1 MFPCVGAWDGFHVH
15 VLTRLKNHYSFKHK
29 YTITNMGFVG
39 HNKRFLDLTCNAPG
53 STHDS
58 RLLKR
63 SRIYRDIQTGQALP
77 NIHVDLDGDLGSI
90 PLVTIGDT
98 AFSQHEWLV
107 KAFPNARDVKKR
119 LYNTK
124 LCGARVVT
132 ENAYG
137 MLKGRFRILYRCEA
151 KLRNVKYIIMVSVLL
166 HNLCIAKNDPCNPR
180 WKLTV
185 EELSLIQKNV
195 TRHESKAKAKNIA
208 EKISEWIWLHR

>member
-29 YTITNMGFVG
+29 YTITNMGFVA

-63 SRIYRDIQTGQALP
+63 SKIYQDIQAGLVLP
-77 NIHVDLDGDLGSI
+77 NIHLELDGDLGSI

-98 AFSQHEWLV
+98 AFSQHEWLL
-107 KAFPNARDVKKR
+107 KAFPTTQNVKKR
-119 LYNTK
+119 YFNTK

-151 KLRNVKYIIMVSVLL
+151 KLRNVKYIIMACVLL
-166 HNLCIAKNDPCNPR
+166 HNLCIARKDPCNPR

-185 EELSLIQKNV
+185 EELSLVRKIVNRRENK
-195 TRHESKAKAKNIA
+195 TTSKSIA
-208 EKISEWIWLHR
+208 EKIVKWIWLHR